1 MNLVIPGSRTLELLE
16 TVFICI
22 RECGMRAIRT
32 AVVVAM
38 GVGLV
43 AGCTQHQ
50 ATDEHQHGTASVVAS
65 TDVWGSVA
73 AAVTGDHA
81 TVKSIVNSAVDD
93 PHSFEASPADAAA
106 IIDASLVV
114 YNGGGYDQWV
124 DDVLSGH
131 PGVTTVNAYSLL
143 PGTVAQPANEHVFYD
158 PTTAKAVA
166 VQIADRLAKADAA
179 HADAYRVNA
188 AEFGKRADE
197 ILQIERA
204 IGQTHPGTAVVATEP
219 VAHYLLVNAG
229 ITDKTPQG
237 FSSAVEEDAD
247 PAPADLAAMLDL
259 INTHQ
264 VSALLFNPQTQT
276 AVTKQIQDAAQ
287 RASVPVVTMTETLP
301 NGTDYLTWQRQ
312 TAQQLAS
319 QLDNAPQT
327 NR

>member
-1 MNLVIPGSRTLELLE
+1 
-16 TVFICI
+16 
-22 RECGMRAIRT
+22 MRAIRT
-32 AVVVAM
+32 AVVAAM

-43 AGCTQHQ
+43 AVVAGCSQQ
-50 ATDEHQHGTASVVAS
+50 ASDDHQHGTTSVVAS

-73 AAVTGDHA
+73 SAVTGDHA

-106 IIDASLVV
+106 IADASLVV
-114 YNGGGYDQWV
+114 YNGGGYDHWV

-131 PGVTTVNAYSLL
+131 PGGTTVNAYSLL
-143 PGTVAQPANEHVFYD
+143 PDTVAQPANEHVFYD
-158 PTTAKAVA
+158 PAIAKAVA
-166 VQIADRLAKADAA
+166 TQIADHLANADAA
-179 HADAYRVNA
+179 HADAYRANA

-204 IGQTHPGTAVVATEP
+204 IGQTHPGASVVATEP

-229 ITDKTPQG
+229 ITDKTPEG
-237 FSSAVEEDAD
+237 FSRAVEEDAD

-259 INTHQ
+259 ISSNQ
-264 VSALLFNPQTQT
+264 VSAVLFNPQTQT
-276 AVTKQIQDAAQ
+276 AVTRQIQDAAQ
-287 RASVPVVTMTETLP
+287 RASIPVVTVTETLP

-319 QLDNAPQT
+319 QLDKASPT

>member
-1 MNLVIPGSRTLELLE
+1 
-16 TVFICI
+16 
-22 RECGMRAIRT
+22 MRAIRT
-32 AVVVAM
+32 AVVMAM
-38 GVGLV
+38 SVGLV
-43 AGCTQHQ
+43 TGVAGCGRQQ
-50 ATDEHQHGTASVVAS
+50 ATDDQKNGTTTVVAS

-73 AAVTGDHA
+73 RAVAGDQA

-106 IIDASLVV
+106 VADASLVV
-114 YNGGGYDQWV
+114 YNGGGYDHWV
-124 DDVLSGH
+124 DDMLSGH

-158 PTTAKAVA
+158 PATAKAVA
-166 VQIADRLAKADAA
+166 TQIADRLAKADAS
-179 HADAYRVNA
+179 HADAYRANA
-188 AEFGKRADE
+188 VAFGNRADE

-204 IGQTHPGTAVVATEP
+204 IGQTHPGTSVVATEP

-229 ITDKTPQG
+229 ITDKTPEG
-237 FSSAVEEDAD
+237 FTSAVEEDAD

-287 RASVPVVTMTETLP
+287 RASVPVVTVTETLP
-301 NGTDYLTWQRQ
+301 NGADYLTWQRQ
-312 TAQQLAS
+312 TAKQLAS
-319 QLDNAPQT
+319 QLDKAPQT

>member
-1 MNLVIPGSRTLELLE
+1 
-16 TVFICI
+16 
-22 RECGMRAIRT
+22 MRAIRT

-38 GVGLV
+38 SVGLV
-43 AGCTQHQ
+43 AGVAGCGQQQ
-50 ATDEHQHGTASVVAS
+50 ATDDQKNGTTTVVAS

-73 AAVTGDHA
+73 RAVAGDQA

-106 IIDASLVV
+106 VADASLVV
-114 YNGGGYDQWV
+114 YNGGGYDHWV
-124 DDVLSGH
+124 DDMLSGH
-131 PGVTTVNAYSLL
+131 PGVITVNAYSLL

-158 PTTAKAVA
+158 PATAKAVA
-166 VQIADRLAKADAA
+166 TQIADRLAKADAS
-179 HADAYRVNA
+179 HADAYRANA
-188 AEFGKRADE
+188 VAFGNRADE

-204 IGQTHPGTAVVATEP
+204 IGQTHPGTSVVATEP

-229 ITDKTPQG
+229 ITDKTPEG

-259 INTHQ
+259 ISTHQ

-287 RASVPVVTMTETLP
+287 RASVPVVTVTETLP
-301 NGTDYLTWQRQ
+301 NGADYLTWQRQ
-312 TAQQLAS
+312 TAEQLTS
-319 QLDNAPQT
+319 QLDKAPQT

>member
-1 MNLVIPGSRTLELLE
+1 MDLVISGSHALELLE

-22 RECGMRAIRT
+22 RECGMRAIWT
-32 AVVVAM
+32 AVAVAM
-38 GVGLV
+38 GVGLA
-43 AGCTQHQ
+43 AGTASCSQQH
-50 ATDEHQHGTASVVAS
+50 APDDHQHGMTTIVAS

-73 AAVTGDHA
+73 SAVTGDHA
-81 TVKSIVNSAVDD
+81 TVKSI
-93 PHSFEASPADAAA
+93 
-106 IIDASLVV
+106 V

-287 RASVPVVTMTETLP
+287 RAAVPVVTVTETLP

-319 QLDNAPQT
+319 QLDNAAQT

>member
-1 MNLVIPGSRTLELLE
+1 MDLVISGSHALELLE

-22 RECGMRAIRT
+22 RECGMRAIWT
-32 AVVVAM
+32 AVAVAM
-38 GVGLV
+38 GVGLA
-43 AGCTQHQ
+43 AGTASCSQQH
-50 ATDEHQHGTASVVAS
+50 APDVHQHGMTTVV
-65 TDVWGSVA
+65 
-73 AAVTGDHA
+73 
-81 TVKSIVNSAVDD
+81 
-93 PHSFEASPADAAA
+93 
-106 IIDASLVV
+106 ASLVV

-197 ILQIERA
+197 ILQIECA

-247 PAPADLAAMLDL
+247 PAPADLAVMLDL

-287 RASVPVVTMTETLP
+287 RASVPVVTVTETLP